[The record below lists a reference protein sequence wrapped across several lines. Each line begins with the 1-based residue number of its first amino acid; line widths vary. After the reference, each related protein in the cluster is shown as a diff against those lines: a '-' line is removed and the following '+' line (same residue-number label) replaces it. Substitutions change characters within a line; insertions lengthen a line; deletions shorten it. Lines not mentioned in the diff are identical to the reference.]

1 MRDLPAHVAVVTGAA
16 RGIGRA
22 IAERLGKAGARVLLA
37 DVDVDGAARAAAELA
52 RGGAGRTL
60 AARVD
65 VSDERSVGDMFEAC
79 EAAFGPCS
87 LLVNNAGFVHQAP
100 FEKLTAA
107 DFDRMIAVH
116 LRGTFL
122 CARRAIGAMLA
133 AGEGVIV
140 NIASQLGQIGG
151 VELSHYS
158 AAKAGMIGLTKAL
171 AREVSGRGVRVNA
184 VAPGP
189 INTELVLGLSEEWR
203 NAKRAELPLGRF
215 GDPEDVAETVAF
227 LASPA
232 ARIYVG
238 QTLGPNSGDV
248 ML

>member
-1 MRDLPAHVAVVTGAA
+1 MRDIPAHIAIVTGAA
-16 RGIGRA
+16 RGIGFA
-22 IAERLGKAGARVLLA
+22 IAQRLARAGAATVLA
-37 DVDVDGAARAAAELA
+37 DLDETGATAAAAELNRAGA
-52 RGGAGRTL
+52 RTVAT
-60 AARVD
+60 RVD
-65 VSDERSVGDMFEAC
+65 VADERSVDDLWRKI
-79 EAAFGPCS
+79 AADYPRIDI
-87 LLVNNAGFVHQAP
+87 LINNAGYVHQAP
-100 FEKLTAA
+100 FEALTAA

-122 CARRAIGAMLA
+122 CARRAIVPMLA
-133 AGEGVIV
+133 AGDGVIV

-151 VELSHYS
+151 IELVHYS
-158 AAKAGMIGLTKAL
+158 AAKAGIIGLTKAL
-171 AREVSGRGVRVNA
+171 AREVSARGVRVNA

-189 INTELVLGLSEEWR
+189 INTPLVLGLSEAWR
-203 NAKRAELPLGRF
+203 DAKRAQLPLGRF
-215 GDPEDVAETVAF
+215 GEPEDIAETVAF